1 MTITKKQALEQIM
14 TFEDVKN
21 SPEIMEIL
29 EKMLEQLEKPRKENP
44 RKAAERDE
52 LTERVLAVLAS
63 QDKPCSIKELREMEN
78 GLGEFSSQKLSP
90 VLKRLT
96 EAGRVEKTTEKRVSM
111 FRYIG

>member
-1 MTITKKQALEQIM
+1 MAITKKQALEQIM

-21 SPEIMEIL
+21 SPEIMEVL

-44 RKAAERDE
+44 KKAAERDE

-63 QDKPCSIKELREMEN
+63 QEKPCSIKELREMEN

-90 VLKRLT
+90 VLKRLV
-96 EAGRVEKTTEKRVSM
+96 EAGRVEKTTEKRVSV

>member
-21 SPEIMEIL
+21 SPEIMEVL

-44 RKAAERDE
+44 KKAAERDE
-52 LTERVLAVLAS
+52 LAERVLAVLAN

-78 GLGEFSSQKLSP
+78 GLGQFSSQKLSP

-96 EAGRVEKTTEKRVSM
+96 EAGRVEKTAEKRVSV

>member
-1 MTITKKQALEQIM
+1 MAITKKQALEQIM
-14 TFEDVKN
+14 TFEDVQSN
-21 SPEIMEIL
+21 PEVMEVL
-29 EKMLEQLEKPRKENP
+29 AKMLEQLEKPRKENP
-44 RKAAERDE
+44 KKAAERDE

-90 VLKRLT
+90 VLKRLV

>member
-1 MTITKKQALEQIM
+1 MAITKKQALEQIM

-21 SPEIMEIL
+21 SPEIMEVL
-29 EKMLEQLEKPRKENP
+29 AKMLEQLEKPRKENP
-44 RKAAERDE
+44 KKAAERDE
-52 LTERVLAVLAS
+52 LMEKVLAVLAS
-63 QDKPCSIKELREMEN
+63 QEKPCSIKELREMEN

-96 EAGRVEKTTEKRVSM
+96 EAGRVEKTTEKRVSV

>member
-1 MTITKKQALEQIM
+1 MAITKKQALEKIM
-14 TFEDVKN
+14 TFDDVKSN
-21 SPEIMEIL
+21 PEIMEVL
-29 EKMLEQLEKPRKENP
+29 AKMLEQLEKPRKENP
-44 RKAAERDE
+44 KKAAERDE

-63 QDKPCSIKELREMEN
+63 QNKPCSIKELREMEN

-96 EAGRVEKTTEKRVSM
+96 EAGRVEKTTEKRVSV

>member
-21 SPEIMEIL
+21 SPEIMEVL

-44 RKAAERDE
+44 KKAAERDE
-52 LTERVLAVLAS
+52 LSERVLAVLAS

-96 EAGRVEKTTEKRVSM
+96 EAGRVEKTTEKRVSV

>member
-1 MTITKKQALEQIM
+1 MAITKKQALEQIM
-14 TFEDVKN
+14 TFEDVKGN
-21 SPEIMEIL
+21 PEIMEVL
-29 EKMLEQLEKPRKENP
+29 GKMLEQLEKPRKENP
-44 RKAAERDE
+44 KKAAERDE
-52 LTERVLAVLAS
+52 LTEKVLTVLAS

>member
-14 TFEDVKN
+14 TFEEVKGN
-21 SPEIMEIL
+21 SEIMEVL

-44 RKAAERDE
+44 KKAAERDE
-52 LTERVLAVLAS
+52 LAERVLAVLAS

-96 EAGRVEKTTEKRVSM
+96 DAGRVEKTTEKRVSV

>member
-21 SPEIMEIL
+21 SPEIMEVL

-44 RKAAERDE
+44 KKAAERDE
-52 LTERVLAVLAS
+52 LRERVLAVLAS

-90 VLKRLT
+90 VLKCLT
-96 EAGRVEKTTEKRVSM
+96 EAGRVEKTTEKRVSV

>member
-1 MTITKKQALEQIM
+1 MAMTKKQALELIM

-21 SPEIMEIL
+21 SSEIMEVL

-44 RKAAERDE
+44 KKVAERDE
-52 LTERVLAVLAS
+52 LTERVLAVLTS
-63 QDKPCSIKELREMEN
+63 QEKPCSIKELREMEN

-90 VLKRLT
+90 VLKRLV
-96 EAGRVEKTTEKRVSM
+96 EAGRVEKTTEKRVSV

>member
-1 MTITKKQALEQIM
+1 MAITKKQALEQIM
-14 TFEDVKN
+14 TFEDVKSN
-21 SPEIMEIL
+21 PEIMEVL
-29 EKMLEQLEKPRKENP
+29 AKMLEQLEKPRKENP
-44 RKAAERDE
+44 KKAAERDE

-90 VLKRLT
+90 VLKRLV

>member
-21 SPEIMEIL
+21 SPEIMEVL

-44 RKAAERDE
+44 KKAAERDE
-52 LTERVLAVLAS
+52 LTEKVLAVLAS

-96 EAGRVEKTTEKRVSM
+96 EAGRVEKTTEKRVSV

>member
-1 MTITKKQALEQIM
+1 MAMTKKQALELIM

-21 SPEIMEIL
+21 SSEIMEVL

-44 RKAAERDE
+44 KKVAERDE
-52 LTERVLAVLAS
+52 LTEKVLAVLAS

-90 VLKRLT
+90 VLKRLV
-96 EAGRVEKTTEKRVSM
+96 EAGRVEKTTEKRVSV